1 MFFALIHKG
10 IYEPLLLAVNVLLFY
25 LHFTSIIIF
34 KKFTLLRLSKPIV
47 NSFDTEA
54 E

>member
-34 KKFTLLRLSKPIV
+34 KKFQASRSKPIV
-47 NSFDTEA
+47 NLFDTEA